1 MRGVIFGCLM
11 GNCRGRISHQLV
23 ITWRMYME
31 QYQSVGVVTAFVR
44 QLRQSGIFLLTV
56 LMAVGAL
63 LYFIIGMFALLGN

>member
-1 MRGVIFGCLM
+1 
-11 GNCRGRISHQLV
+11 
-23 ITWRMYME
+23 MYME